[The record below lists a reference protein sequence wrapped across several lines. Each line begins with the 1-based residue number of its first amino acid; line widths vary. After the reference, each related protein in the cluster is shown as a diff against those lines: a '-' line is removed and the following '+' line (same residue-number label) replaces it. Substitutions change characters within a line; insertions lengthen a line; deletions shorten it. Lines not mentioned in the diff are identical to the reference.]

1 VSRRTDLGGWAAL
14 STCLLVVAGISLGGQ
29 RVAELTSAKHVA
41 AEVGTTAPTRLY
53 AVRAE
58 RVVVARAVHTG
69 AVANGSDTV
78 GFGSDNDTLRRT
90 ASGVFV
96 VVRWTASGAT
106 EPVPVPDARLVTAD
120 GRTFAPRVGLGQP
133 VGPNRLVQPGFA
145 SSWTTVFDVPP
156 QLVPGA
162 ELVVPPVTWEAPLYD
177 ITVHVQVASSAV
189 VDDAVAEPDEVRLHR
204 RSADEVAHRGGPRA
218 REHTGRR
225 LLGGDCAASR
235 RPAQGCQPGCGGHS
249 CPSRSARRHARLA
262 DEGLDR
268 PSRPSHFGPQRLGG
282 AARDGSDHA
291 ASRRPVGARLG
302 GGPGVRC
309 RLLALLGM

>member
-1 VSRRTDLGGWAAL
+1 MSRRTDLGGWAAL

-29 RVAELTSAKHVA
+29 RVAELTSGKHVA
-41 AEVGTTAPTRLY
+41 AAVGTTAPTRLY

-58 RVVVARAVHTG
+58 RVVVARAVHAG
-69 AVANGSDTV
+69 AVGTGSDTVGNGSDTV

-177 ITVHVQVASSAV
+177 VTVHVQVASSAV
-189 VDDAVAEPDEVRLHR
+189 VDDAVAEPDEVRL
-204 RSADEVAHRGGPRA
+204 EPQV
-218 REHTGRR
+218 GR
-225 LLGGDCAASR
+225 
-235 RPAQGCQPGCGGHS
+235 
-249 CPSRSARRHARLA
+249 
-262 DEGLDR
+262 
-268 PSRPSHFGPQRLGG
+268 
-282 AARDGSDHA
+282 
-291 ASRRPVGARLG
+291 
-302 GGPGVRC
+302 
-309 RLLALLGM
+309 

>member
-1 VSRRTDLGGWAAL
+1 MSRRTDLGGWAAL

-29 RVAELTSAKHVA
+29 RVAELTSGKHVA
-41 AEVGTTAPTRLY
+41 AAVGTTAPTRLY

-78 GFGSDNDTLRRT
+78 GFGSDNHTLRRT

-120 GRTFAPRVGLGQP
+120 GCTFAPRVGLGQP

-177 ITVHVQVASSAV
+177 VTVHVQVASSAV
-189 VDDAVAEPDEVRLHR
+189 VDDAVAEPDEVRLQPQ
-204 RSADEVAHRGGPRA
+204 VGRGGGASGRSSRSRA
-218 REHTGRR
+218 PWSSVTGRR
-225 LLGGDCAASR
+225 LCR
-235 RPAQGCQPGCGGHS
+235 IPAP
-249 CPSRSARRHARLA
+249 
-262 DEGLDR
+262 
-268 PSRPSHFGPQRLGG
+268 
-282 AARDGSDHA
+282 
-291 ASRRPVGARLG
+291 
-302 GGPGVRC
+302 GPGLSAGLR
-309 RLLALLGM
+309 RALLPISVRSTPRSSR